1 MARLKSDND
10 PQPQVI
16 SRLKVVTAL
25 QSCGN
30 EAAAKDLDYS
40 HVVDLY
46 SYDTKNKYT
55 EWQNTVPPN
64 PTKAFHLLNSAEKD
78 VVLLPLDNCI
88 VKDPSLT
95 KGGITDSAFL
105 TNDELLFVEFKTE
118 ATSSTKDALQR
129 NSKKARKQLWHTYE
143 SILEPKFKEQEIE
156 LAKELNIEFY
166 IMFDSSLVVT
176 AASAS
181 FMNQMMNFQREHGHP
196 LFFDNKHEIV

>member
-1 MARLKSDND
+1 MARLRSDND

-30 EAAAKDLDYS
+30 EAAVKNLDYS

-46 SYDTKNKYT
+46 SYDTIHKYT
-55 EWQNTVPPN
+55 EWQDSVPAN
-64 PTKAFHLLNSAEKD
+64 PTKAFHLVNSAEKD

-88 VKDPSLT
+88 VKDPGLT

-118 ATSSTKDALQR
+118 ATSSTKDALKR

-143 SILEPKFKEQEIE
+143 SILEPKFKAQEIE

-166 IMFDSSLVVT
+166 IVFDSSLVVT

-181 FMNQMMNFQREHGHP
+181 FMNQMMKFQKEHDHP

>member
-1 MARLKSDND
+1 MARLKTDKD
-10 PQPQVI
+10 PLPEVI

-30 EAAAKDLDYS
+30 EVAVNDLDFS
-40 HVVDLY
+40 RAENLY

-55 EWQNTVPPN
+55 EWQDTVPAN
-64 PTKAFHLLNSAEKD
+64 PTKAFHLVNRAKKD
-78 VVLLPLDNCI
+78 VVLLPLDNYI

-118 ATSSTKDALQR
+118 ATSSTKAALKR

-143 SILEPKFKEQEIE
+143 SILKPKFQEQDIE
-156 LAKELNIEFY
+156 LADEVNIEFY
-166 IMFDSSLVVT
+166 IVFDSSLVVT

-181 FMNQMMNFQREHGHP
+181 FMNHMMNFQNEHGHP
-196 LFFDNKHEIV
+196 LFFENMREIE